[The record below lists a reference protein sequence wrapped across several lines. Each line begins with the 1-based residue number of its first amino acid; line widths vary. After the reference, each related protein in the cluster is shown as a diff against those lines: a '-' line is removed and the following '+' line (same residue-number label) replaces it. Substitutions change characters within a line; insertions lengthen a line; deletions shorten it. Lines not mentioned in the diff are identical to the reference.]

1 MKYAVIAALEAAVIL
16 VVSISLISP
25 DSVFADGYEKS
36 QAVSQANECGNY
48 WFPVN
53 VICSNLN
60 SQAEGDEN
68 NVAMTTPT
76 PTASAVPDTE
86 SDTNSGPPFP

>member
-1 MKYAVIAALEAAVIL
+1 MKYAVIAAFGSAVIL

-36 QAVSQANECGNY
+36 QDVSQANECDNY

-53 VICSNLN
+53 IICSNIN
-60 SQAEGDEN
+60 SQAQDDGN
-68 NVAMTTPT
+68 NVVVA
-76 PTASAVPDTE
+76 TAPDT
-86 SDTNSGPPFP
+86 DTNYGPPFP

>member
-1 MKYAVIAALEAAVIL
+1 MKYAVITAFGSAVIL

-36 QAVSQANECGNY
+36 QAVSQVNECGNY

-53 VICSNLN
+53 IICSNIN
-60 SQAEGDEN
+60 SQAQDDGN
-68 NVAMTTPT
+68 NVVVA
-76 PTASAVPDTE
+76 TAPDT
-86 SDTNSGPPFP
+86 DTNYGPPFP

>member
-1 MKYAVIAALEAAVIL
+1 MKYAVIAAFGSAVIL

-36 QAVSQANECGNY
+36 QAVSQVNECGNY

-53 VICSNLN
+53 IICSNLN
-60 SQAEGDEN
+60 SQIQGDEN
-68 NVAMTTPT
+68 DVTMVTTIT
-76 PTASAVPDTE
+76 PD
-86 SDTNSGPPFP
+86 SDTNYGAPFP

>member
-1 MKYAVIAALEAAVIL
+1 MKYGAVVAAFSVTLLVLVL
-16 VVSISLISP
+16 VVISFMSPSLALAGSYEESQVIS
-25 DSVFADGYEKS
+25 
-36 QAVSQANECGNY
+36 QTNECGNY

-68 NVAMTTPT
+68 NVVMTTPT
-76 PTASAVPDTE
+76 PE

>member
-1 MKYAVIAALEAAVIL
+1 LKYAVIAAFGSAVIL

-53 VICSNLN
+53 IICSNIN
-60 SQAEGDEN
+60 SQAQDDGN
-68 NVAMTTPT
+68 NVVVA
-76 PTASAVPDTE
+76 TAPDT
-86 SDTNSGPPFP
+86 DTNYGPPFP

>member
-1 MKYAVIAALEAAVIL
+1 LKYAVIAAFGSAVIL

-36 QAVSQANECGNY
+36 QAVSQVNECGNY

-53 VICSNLN
+53 IICSNIN
-60 SQAEGDEN
+60 SQAQDDGN
-68 NVAMTTPT
+68 NVVVA
-76 PTASAVPDTE
+76 TAPDT
-86 SDTNSGPPFP
+86 DTNYGPPFP

>member
-1 MKYAVIAALEAAVIL
+1 MKYAVIAAFGSAVIL

-53 VICSNLN
+53 IICSNLN

-68 NVAMTTPT
+68 NVAMTTTT
-76 PTASAVPDTE
+76 PE

>member
-1 MKYAVIAALEAAVIL
+1 MKYGVIAAFEAAVIL
-16 VVSISLISP
+16 VVSILLISP

-53 VICSNLN
+53 IICSNIN
-60 SQAEGDEN
+60 SQAQDDEN
-68 NVAMTTPT
+68 NVAMTTTT
-76 PTASAVPDTE
+76 PE
-86 SDTNSGPPFP
+86 SNANFGPPFP

>member
-1 MKYAVIAALEAAVIL
+1 MKYAVIAAFGSAVIL

-36 QAVSQANECGNY
+36 QAVSQVNECGNY

-53 VICSNLN
+53 IICSNIN
-60 SQAEGDEN
+60 SQAQDDGN
-68 NVAMTTPT
+68 NVVVA
-76 PTASAVPDTE
+76 TAPDT
-86 SDTNSGPPFP
+86 DTNYGPPFP

>member
-36 QAVSQANECGNY
+36 QAVSQVNECGNY

-53 VICSNLN
+53 IICSNIN
-60 SQAEGDEN
+60 SQAQDDGN
-68 NVAMTTPT
+68 NVVVA
-76 PTASAVPDTE
+76 TAPDT
-86 SDTNSGPPFP
+86 DTNYGPPFP

>member
-1 MKYAVIAALEAAVIL
+1 MKYGVIAALVAVIL

-25 DSVFADGYEKS
+25 DSLSADGYEKS

-53 VICSNLN
+53 IICSNMN
-60 SQAEGDEN
+60 SQAQDDEN
-68 NVAMTTPT
+68 NVAMTVPT
-76 PTASAVPDTE
+76 PTNPNTGSY
-86 SDTNSGPPFP
+86 TNFGPPFP

>member
-1 MKYAVIAALEAAVIL
+1 MKYAVITAFGSAVIL

-53 VICSNLN
+53 IICSNIN
-60 SQAEGDEN
+60 SQAQDDGN
-68 NVAMTTPT
+68 NVVVA
-76 PTASAVPDTE
+76 TAPDT
-86 SDTNSGPPFP
+86 DTNYGPPFP